1 MGNKTRPLG
10 PKPASRRRF
19 EGAALALLALG
30 VAGLYAF
37 SLGSPLAQRMDIPRE
52 VLIARGLLPPAHGD
66 EDERPR
72 AAQLYETFVGMGYDL
87 NAVANGEREVP
98 RLYLASLPA
107 DMDDVSE
114 PALRKN
120 LFLRTLLPLVLK
132 ANEAILADRRRLF
145 NFFERVKMGQR
156 PGPAERDWFQ
166 DLARRYEV
174 EDQDLFTLFQRVDVI
189 PPSLALAQAAE
200 ESGWG
205 TSRFAQK
212 GNALFGQWTTEESQG
227 LVPAERRNAGFA
239 IRSFS
244 SLGEAVRGYALNLNT
259 HPAYRDL
266 RQARWQMRELGQPLD
281 GFALAGSLSGYS
293 ERGSD
298 YVATIR
304 TIIRTNGLATLDDA
318 RLAQGRYR

>member
-1 MGNKTRPLG
+1 MAGKPITTR
-10 PKPASRRRF
+10 KRF
-19 EGAALALLALG
+19 EGAVLFLLAIG
-30 VAGLYAF
+30 VAGLYTF
-37 SLGSPLAQRMDIPRE
+37 SLSSPLAQRMDIPRE
-52 VLIARGLLPPAHGD
+52 VLIARGLLPPSRGD

-72 AAQLYETFVGMGYDL
+72 AAQLYDAFMGMGYDL
-87 NAVANGEREVP
+87 TTVASGERDVP

-120 LFLRTLLPLVLK
+120 LFLRSLLPLVLK
-132 ANEAILADRRRLF
+132 ANEGVLADRRRLF

-156 PGPAERDWFQ
+156 ISPAERDWFQ

-174 EDQDLFTLFQRVDVI
+174 DDQDLFTLFQRVDVI

-227 LVPAERRNAGFA
+227 LVPAERRQAGFA
-239 IRSFS
+239 IRSFP

-259 HPAYRDL
+259 HPAYRDF
-266 RQARWQMRELGQPLD
+266 RQARWQMREMGRPLD
-281 GFALAGSLSGYS
+281 GLELAGALGSYS
-293 ERGSD
+293 ERGHD

-304 TIIRTNGLATLDDA
+304 TIIRSNGLSALDDA
-318 RLAQGRYR
+318 RLAQSRVR